1 METVRYTIDFHADK
15 KRVDRFLA
23 ERVAALTRS
32 HIKKLIE
39 SQLVLVNRIPV
50 KASHRLHQGDVVE
63 LSMPPP
69 REPVITPEAIPL
81 DITFEDEAILVINKP
96 AGMVVHPAAGNYS
109 GTLVHALLSHCRF
122 LSGIGGVQRPGIVH
136 RLDKDTSG
144 LMVVAKN
151 DAAHQHLARQFK
163 SRAVT
168 KRYQALICGHM
179 RGERGSIALEIGRHR
194 SDRKKMSVHTRK
206 GRAALTEWKVME
218 RFYGCTLLEVG
229 IKTGRTHQ
237 IRVHLAAVQHPIV
250 GDSVYGGKKWIVRRA
265 DHKLQSGLERL
276 NRPFLHAYF
285 LGLKHPVTGQ
295 QLLFTQPLPPELEA
309 FLTLLRDEPCS
320 LSD

>member
-1 METVRYTIDFHADK
+1 METVRYTVDLHADR

-23 ERVAALTRS
+23 ERAAALTRS

-39 SQLVLVNRIPV
+39 SHLVLVNRIPV
-50 KASHRLHQGDVVE
+50 KASHRLRQGDVID

-81 DITFEDEAILVINKP
+81 DILFEDKSILVLNKP

-168 KRYQALICGHM
+168 KRYQALICGYM
-179 RGERGSIALEIGRHR
+179 RGERGSIELEIGRHR

-206 GRAALTEWKVME
+206 GRAALTEWEVME
-218 RFYGCTLLEVG
+218 RFDGCTLLDVG

-250 GDSVYGGKKWIVRRA
+250 GDSVYGGKKWAAPTA
-265 DHKLQSGLERL
+265 DHKRHSELKRL
-276 NRPFLHAYF
+276 NRPFLHAYL
-285 LGLKHPVTGQ
+285 LGFAHPATGQ

-309 FLTLLRDEPCS
+309 LVTLLRGEPCS